1 MADTRRIAR
10 LAKLKRVRAIEHHR
24 AAETAAAN
32 TQRLGQLSEL
42 AARSQTLAQIY
53 ATREGEQSG
62 SALGGLFGFRRELIA
77 LSRRTAG
84 EAEEA
89 RVHAEK
95 SQMAL
100 AAAKKRQEIVEE
112 RLLREKRASDAC
124 HIAQEPG
131 LARSLNKKDQAAS

>member
-1 MADTRRIAR
+1 MADTHRIAR
-10 LAKLKRVRAIEHHR
+10 LAKLKRVRAIEQIR

-32 TQRLGQLSEL
+32 TQRLGKLSEL

-53 ATREGEQSG
+53 AAREGAQSG
-62 SALGGLFGFRRELIA
+62 STLGGLFDFRRELIE

-84 EAEEA
+84 EAEQA
-89 RVHAEK
+89 RTKAEQ

-112 RLLREKRASDAC
+112 RLLREKRASEERRTVLDA
-124 HIAQEPG
+124 G
-131 LARSLNKKDQAAS
+131 LARSLNRRNQAPS